1 MIGAAVTGRGRAT
14 VPVVFDLDGTL
25 VDSLPGIA
33 WAANTLLAERGHAP
47 LPQARIGTFV
57 GLGERVFLDRLI
69 AAAGLDAADDAALMA
84 RLLDLYRA
92 AADRT
97 TPFPGAREALQ
108 DLRDAG
114 VPLGLCTNKPSGPLD
129 AVLDALDLRG
139 LFGAVVAGDTLPV
152 RKPDPAPLHRA
163 FDLLGGLGLYVGDNG
178 IDARTATS
186 AGVPFWLF
194 TEGIRHEP
202 LADIPHDRAFDDF
215 ARLAALYRATFA

>member
-1 MIGAAVTGRGRAT
+1 M

-33 WAANTLLAERGHAP
+33 WAANTLLEDRDRPA
-47 LPQARIGTFV
+47 LPQATIGSFV

-69 AAAGLDAADDAALMA
+69 AAGGLDPAEDAALMA
-84 RLLDLYRA
+84 RFLDLYRA

-97 TPFPGAREALQ
+97 TLFPGARGALVA
-108 DLRDAG
+108 LRADG

-139 LFGAVVAGDTLPV
+139 LFGAIVAGDTLPV

-163 FDLLGGLGLYVGDNG
+163 FEALGGAGIYVGDNG
-178 IDARTATS
+178 VDAQTAS
-186 AGVPFWLF
+186 RAQVPFWLF
-194 TEGIRHEP
+194 TEGIRQEP
-202 LADIPHDRAFDDF
+202 LAEIPHDRAFDDF
-215 ARLAALYRATFA
+215 AYFADLYRATFA